1 MLGRWALLALL
12 AASAPGVAA
21 AEQPEAEPAC
31 AAEEEE
37 SDGIAALQTAE
48 STRKVKVHV
57 SSNDTALAVS
67 NDTALGVA
75 SGPTC
80 YGYTGG
86 SCSVKSCS
94 AERKS
99 TCSGGYCTCAGGCS
113 GPNGTCYM
121 SQNTVVAESFD
132 LANAKWSKYYM
143 YMKSVSTFGQMK
155 VSNSYFG
162 VGGAKFSLYKL
173 PGTSDGQPKFFLGSS
188 KWTSSVASFSGTTN
202 GLYSTSLEK
211 KYGVDDLAVTVCAR
225 TDNTIMIG
233 AMEKSSVTGKPIW
246 AYVTHT
252 SWDVHGY
259 NMGDPGTAGYWTPKP
274 PLPANSVPAC

>member
-12 AASAPGVAA
+12 AAGAPRVAA

-48 STRKVKVHV
+48 STRKINIHAI
-57 SSNDTALAVS
+57 SNDTAVS

-121 SQNTVVAESFD
+121 SQNTKVAESFE
-132 LANAKWSKYYM
+132 LANVKYSKYYM
-143 YMKSVSTFGQMK
+143 YMQSMSTFGQMK

-188 KWTSSVASFSGTTN
+188 KWTSSVAAFSGTTN

-233 AMEKSSVTGKPIW
+233 ANEKSSVTGKAIW
-246 AYVTHT
+246 AYV
-252 SWDVHGY
+252 SKVSKDVKGY
-259 NMGDPGTAGYWTPKP
+259 NMGDPGKSGYWTSKP